1 MEYKDIPRG
10 EDGEIQ
16 IEEVEFPIRYPLL
29 TPIRTDGS
37 ELKEVSLR
45 EPTVRDIEISQKE
58 KRGLP
63 TVTRMLTL
71 VAEMTP
77 EQVSGMGSRDFSR
90 IEQVLSSFL

>member
-16 IEEVEFPIRYPLL
+16 IEKVEFPIRYPLL
-29 TPIRTDGS
+29 SPIQVDGV

-45 EPTVRDIEISQKE
+45 EPTVRDIETSQKE

-63 TVTRMLTL
+63 TVTRLLTL

-77 EQVSGMGSRDFSR
+77 GQVSSMGSRDFSR
-90 IEQVLSSFL
+90 IEQVLASFL